1 MRLAENIFFSL
12 QWEWPNTGK
21 PSVFVRFFGCN
32 LCCKWCDSLY
42 AVNNPES
49 IIELSVEEACK
60 QIKSYG
66 CNNIVFTGWETAL
79 FEKDIAEIMDKLW
92 DDYDYEIETN
102 WSIPL
107 MNSYTQINISPKLSN
122 SGNKPYP
129 LRALENISFWRNLYS
144 KICFKFVCKD
154 ETDFAEVQDYITDN
168 LIPTDMV
175 YIMPMGTDKESQVNK
190 AVLKFC
196 MENNYRY
203 CQRTHIIL
211 FWNKKWV

>member
-1 MRLAENIFFSL
+1 
-12 QWEWPNTGK
+12 
-21 PSVFVRFFGCN
+21 
-32 LCCKWCDSLY
+32 
-42 AVNNPES
+42 
-49 IIELSVEEACK
+49 
-60 QIKSYG
+60 
-66 CNNIVFTGWETAL
+66 
-79 FEKDIAEIMDKLW
+79 
-92 DDYDYEIETN
+92 
-102 WSIPL
+102 

-211 FWNKKWV
+211 F